1 LARAI
6 TSPAAAASS
15 RIPTR
20 TFVRR
25 EGLALLDAQ
34 LAQHRQVEAVALVDD
49 LVLVDVV
56 QALPVGQAARL
67 ITRPGAAVR

>member
-1 LARAI
+1 LAWAI
-6 TSPAAAASS
+6 TSPA
-15 RIPTR
+15 RGGLLQDPDQ

-34 LAQHRQVEAVALVDD
+34 LTQHREVEAVALVDD